1 METQLASAHTIY
13 KMFADTSG
21 GALDER
27 NDLIMQ
33 ELPQVHYIA
42 SRILERLPQQ
52 VELGDL
58 VHAGVI
64 GLLEAYRTFDSTK
77 NAQFKTFAKFRIK
90 GAILDSLRAL
100 DWGSRGIRRKA
111 REITEATLKLEGEL
125 GRYPTKDEIAAAL
138 GMGIAE
144 LNAVQT
150 ELNSLQ
156 IVGREVGSSF
166 DGETTHDLI
175 EAAPSSW
182 DNPFEMYCKTESKEQ
197 LARAVSN
204 LSERE
209 QTILS
214 LYYREELTMK
224 EVAQVVGLAV
234 SRVSQIHTEVLAK
247 LKLAL
252 GQPSPE
258 KQPEKNARRLK

>member
-1 METQLASAHTIY
+1 MVY
-13 KMFADTSG
+13 KMIADNETEF
-21 GALDER
+21 DER

-42 SRILERLPQQ
+42 SRILDRLPQH
-52 VELGDL
+52 VELEDL

-64 GLLEAYRTFDSTK
+64 GLLEAYRSFDASK

-111 REITEATLKLEGEL
+111 REITEATQKLEGTF
-125 GRYPTKDEIAAAL
+125 GRHPSREEIAAEL
-138 GMGIAE
+138 KIPLSE
-144 LNAVQT
+144 LNAVQA
-150 ELNSLQ
+150 ELSQLHVAGQ
-156 IVGREVGSSF
+156 ETASSF
-166 DGETTHDLI
+166 EGEDARDLI
-175 EAAPSSW
+175 ESAPSDW
-182 DNPFEMYCKTESKEQ
+182 ENPFEMYCKTEER
-197 LARAVSN
+197 ARLVEAVGA

-209 QTILS
+209 QLILS

-234 SRVSQIHTEVLAK
+234 SRVSQIHFATINK
-247 LKLAL
+247 LRLSL
-252 GQPSPE
+252 GAASPE
-258 KQPEKNARRLK
+258 QTQRDNSRRSK

>member
-1 METQLASAHTIY
+1 METQLASVHTIY
-13 KMFADTSG
+13 RMFADTSG
-21 GALDER
+21 GAFDER

-33 ELPQVHYIA
+33 ELPQVQYIA

-52 VELGDL
+52 VELSDL

-64 GLLEAYRTFDSTK
+64 GLLEAYRTFDSSK

-138 GMGIAE
+138 GISIGA
-144 LNAVQT
+144 LNEIQT
-150 ELNSLQ
+150 ELNGLQ
-156 IVGREVGSSF
+156 VVGREVGVSS
-166 DGETTHDLI
+166 DSEATHDLI
-175 EAAPSSW
+175 ESAPSTW
-182 DNPFEMYCKTESKEQ
+182 DNPFEMYCKTEAKEQ
-197 LARAVSN
+197 LAHAVSN

-209 QTILS
+209 QLILS

-224 EVAQVVGLAV
+224 EVAEVVGLAV
-234 SRVSQIHTEVLAK
+234 SRVSQIHTEILAK

-252 GQPSPE
+252 GQQSPE
-258 KQPEKNARRLK
+258 KLTQNNARRSK